1 MSKII
6 LDTISNTLDTGYI
19 VFKQNV
25 YCDLSAVD
33 TLQLPVMS
41 SKEANN
47 SFVGELIWNTDKQTV
62 QWYSNGVWNDASIE
76 QDYDNLEK
84 VGNTIHLD
92 TYDID
97 SYTGSGNFWNNLS
110 IYFENAIENVNG
122 VFYESTQ
129 RAFYFDSTD
138 KVFSVSQNFSQV
150 SMENGTGSS
159 YSFWFKSDPSKNY
172 GSNSN
177 NKILFSVTDT
187 AGTGIIKI
195 GIDPSGNGIYYYDNN
210 IGTGNTI
217 GSSDYNN
224 NAWTNLTITRPYGNT
239 GQTSIF
245 YINGVQIGTLANTN
259 PSYDLG
265 SIVRIGSDFDG
276 IDNINNYGGYLSF
289 VLIHERSLTPSEVT
303 QNYDATRY
311 RYGL

>member
-6 LDTISNTLDTGYI
+6 LDTISNTLETGYI

-41 SKEANN
+41 SKEADN
-47 SFVGELIWNTDKQTV
+47 SFDGELIWNTDRQAV
-62 QWYSNGVWNDASIE
+62 QWYANGLWNDASLE
-76 QDYDNLEK
+76 QDYDNLER
-84 VGNTIHLD
+84 VGSTIHLD
-92 TYDID
+92 TYDVD

-110 IYFENAIENVNG
+110 IYFENSIENING
-122 VFYESTQ
+122 VFYESGE
-129 RAFYFDSTD
+129 RSFYFDATD

-159 YSFWFKSDPSKNY
+159 YSFWFKSDPSTNY

-177 NKILFSVTDT
+177 NKILFSVSASD
-187 AGTGIIKI
+187 GTGILKI
-195 GIDPSGNGIYYYDNN
+195 GINPSGNGIYYYDNN
-210 IGTGNTI
+210 LGTGNTI
-217 GSSDYNN
+217 GSSNYNN
-224 NAWTNLTITRPYGNT
+224 NAWTNLTITRPDGNT

-265 SIVRIGSDFDG
+265 TVVRIGSDFDG
-276 IDNINNYGGYLSF
+276 TNNINNYGGYLSF
-289 VLIHERSLTPSEVT
+289 VLINERSLTPSEVT
-303 QNYDATRY
+303 QNYDVTRY